1 MDGTNSNGDD
11 ETNRQLGQ
19 YGVRIGSP
27 ADAAKALDFNVF
39 LDQDINL
46 SFYAMSPLLRV
57 ETFDAPCAVSAAI
70 TSDGPTRGYHL
81 PREKVTATVAFNEPV
96 TGRPQLPL
104 RIGDTLRDAGYVTT
118 GDDGTVFTFAHGL
131 VAGDFDN
138 DGIPID
144 LAALELD
151 GATDRHADL
160 DHVGLGTQEGHE
172 VEGSLPPRDAGL

>member
-19 YGVRIGSP
+19 SGVRIGSP

-118 GDDGTVFTFAHGL
+118 GDDGTVFTFAHSL

-144 LAALELD
+144 LEVWPESHLPGFVLRK
-151 GATDRHADL
+151 TDVFQSDM
-160 DHVGLGTQEGHE
+160 T
-172 VEGSLPPRDAGL
+172 